1 MGDIIIAGIYWLHLI
16 GTVVWL
22 GGLAFILLIAIPSTK
37 KVLGVEA
44 GNVMG
49 EISKRFTPIANY
61 CILILLV
68 TGTVLTAVN
77 SEFSG
82 IGKWANNWSLS
93 LIVKHVLVLGMVTV
107 HFYRGLVLAPKI
119 ARTEPTPQK
128 ASLQKLSLNLV
139 KMNFCFGMVVLL
151 ISGFIAILK

>member
-1 MGDIIIAGIYWLHLI
+1 MGDLIIAGIYWLHLI

-77 SEFSG
+77 SEFSRDWQMG
-82 IGKWANNWSLS
+82 
-93 LIVKHVLVLGMVTV
+93 
-107 HFYRGLVLAPKI
+107 
-119 ARTEPTPQK
+119 
-128 ASLQKLSLNLV
+128 
-139 KMNFCFGMVVLL
+139 
-151 ISGFIAILK
+151 